1 MVTSL
6 DSLEYDIKL
15 MLALSPAMRLQWREI
30 FKALHPRYKKDYKT
44 KNSFSVTLH
53 RKLRKLVDASD
64 LDFEE
69 RGHQQVFYFIPKKRQ
84 KKVME
89 EIERT
94 SALRRFDAF
103 WDSFSSDQRKRI
115 IRDFAVE
122 QQFFLSFMRN
132 VSSEFLSITQELVEP
147 WISKLENPTEDIKT
161 KYSQKE
167 REQFLREFYDAQ
179 KALEKIKADMT
190 RDKQQVITE
199 EEFRTL
205 LSLTQ
210 EFMNKVVPKYNGG
223 WREAI
228 TDLMRK
234 AVEEQNKRK

>member
-1 MVTSL
+1 
-6 DSLEYDIKL
+6 

-53 RKLRKLVDASD
+53 RKLRKLVDAGD

-89 EIERT
+89 EIERA
-94 SALRRFDAF
+94 SALRKFDAF

-115 IRDFAVE
+115 IRDSVAE
-122 QQFFLSFMRN
+122 QQLFLSFMRN
-132 VSSEFLSITQELVEP
+132 VSSEFLSMTQELVEP

-179 KALEKIKADMT
+179 KALEKIKADMA
-190 RDKQQVITE
+190 RDKQQVISE

-210 EFMNKVVPKYNGG
+210 EFMDKVVPKYHGG